1 MSIFA
6 RIEYKTIKRRMKQ
19 DKEAGVKKGILTN
32 GKQLFPYY
40 YDKNTRSVLVDEM
53 KHPIYRA
60 IVEKYLNGTNLSKYY
75 IKHGRTYLYSDAVI
89 RTIADTRRVLYLH
102 RISNR
107 CTCHNSVVR

>member
-19 DKEAGVKKGILTN
+19 DKEAGAKKGIWTN

-53 KHPIYRA
+53 KRPIYRA
-60 IVEKYLNGTNLSKYY
+60 IVEKYLNHCRYEASISHNFTTAGYPT
-75 IKHGRTYLYSDAVI
+75 
-89 RTIADTRRVLYLH
+89 LH
-102 RISNR
+102 PKSCSLPTQNFKQM
-107 CTCHNSVVR
+107 